1 MSKKNR
7 YILAC
12 SIIVLF
18 YIILILEKIWSQVDV
33 SVNGLFL
40 KYLPIGVVGIA
51 VIYLINRYVL
61 KETVSIF
68 FQQKNTFIIH
78 LTLGLMLLSIMY
90 FIISLGNFTYFR
102 WIPTTIIDNS
112 EIVNTLTYIISDTFY
127 TIILLGPFIW
137 ISEIFSVLS
146 RAFLLNNLWKLNK
159 SKTWNWFSI
168 SIIAL
173 LFALTQIDKGIP
185 TMINTF
191 LIIFASNVLY
201 FKYPN
206 ITPLL
211 IASIVIQTVDL
222 VAFWFYNS

>member
-1 MSKKNR
+1 MNKKNR

-40 KYLPIGVVGIA
+40 KYLPIVVVGIA

-61 KETVSIF
+61 KETVNIF
-68 FQQKNTFIIH
+68 FQQKNTFIVH

-90 FIISLGNFTYFR
+90 FIISLGNITYFR

-137 ISEIFSVLS
+137 VSEIFSVLS
-146 RAFLLNNLWKLNK
+146 RAFLLNNLWKLNE

-168 SIIAL
+168 SITAL
-173 LFALTQIDKGIP
+173 LFALIQIDKGIP

-191 LIIFASNVLY
+191 LIIFASNILY
-201 FKYPN
+201 FKYRN